1 MTKSKS
7 PARITPVL
15 AGIAHL
21 VERHLAKVEVASSS
35 LVARSRLRRTSGFGC
50 PSFLRGSRRTHC
62 LHRNARS
69 AFSIRGPVGLPRMAE
84 GRSWDAGKRV
94 RASLPAPAPKKPW
107 GDEKATGPFSCA
119 ERAFSS
125 HSHRDRR
132 AGSRREPR
140 KRTSGFGCPS
150 FLRGSRRTRCLHR
163 NARSAFSIRGPVG
176 FPRMAEGRSWDAGKR
191 VRASLPAPAPKK
203 PWGDEKGRRAFFMR
217 RTGFFFAFPPGPPC
231 WVPAGV

>member
-7 PARITPVL
+7 PVRITPVL

-50 PSFLRGSRRTHC
+50 PSFLRGSRRTCC

-69 AFSIRGPVGLPRMAE
+69 AFSM
-84 GRSWDAGKRV
+84 
-94 RASLPAPAPKKPW
+94 
-107 GDEKATGPFSCA
+107 
-119 ERAFSS
+119 
-125 HSHRDRR
+125 
-132 AGSRREPR
+132 
-140 KRTSGFGCPS
+140 
-150 FLRGSRRTRCLHR
+150 
-163 NARSAFSIRGPVG
+163 RGPVG

-203 PWGDEKGRRAFFMR
+203 PWGDEKAAGPFSCAGRAFSSRSHRDCRAGSR
-217 RTGFFFAFPPGPPC
+217 REPKKDGELPITAIHHLFLPVCNTMESPSHSAAFLSAQLCIRPSAAGSSPPQGRSAAGLSAAPEPP
-231 WVPAGV
+231 